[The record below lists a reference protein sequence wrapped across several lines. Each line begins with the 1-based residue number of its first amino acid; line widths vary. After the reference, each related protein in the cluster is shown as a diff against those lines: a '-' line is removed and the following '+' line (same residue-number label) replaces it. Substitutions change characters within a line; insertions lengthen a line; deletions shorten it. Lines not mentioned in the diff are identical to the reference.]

1 LRRCPGVAHAGHEL
15 SAEAWRNPKDRSRSE
30 CDHAAVQTFV
40 WVTAWEQQCCGD
52 GFEVG
57 STVTWTVVE
66 HDEPD
71 EWVAQ
76 LLSPEW
82 GNRVTYSEGHHD
94 DEEAT
99 LSGVVRAIHEMR
111 CRRELQPCGTGQAWV
126 PIQGSGWLTEVSVA
140 DPWVSEP
147 RAEVRESMSFDG
159 WVVELDATK

>member
-1 LRRCPGVAHAGHEL
+1 
-15 SAEAWRNPKDRSRSE
+15 
-30 CDHAAVQTFV
+30 
-40 WVTAWEQQCCGD
+40 
-52 GFEVG
+52 
-57 STVTWTVVE
+57 VVE